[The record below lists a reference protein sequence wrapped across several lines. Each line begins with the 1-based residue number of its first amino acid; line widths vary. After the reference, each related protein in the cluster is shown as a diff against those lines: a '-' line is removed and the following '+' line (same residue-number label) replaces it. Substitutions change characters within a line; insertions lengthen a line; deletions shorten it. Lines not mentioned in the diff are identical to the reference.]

1 MTNALVQNIAKA
13 KGFDPQEQL
22 ILQIALGGILGG
34 NNGGGMGMGM
44 GVGSRP
50 TYNQQSNPWMG
61 MIMTLAGLLLA
72 QKAMQKTGVAQT
84 LNPQN
89 GTPTI
94 GQSAMALA
102 KMLISSPS
110 QQGQPNL
117 AQAPIQAIAPLQQ
130 AQASLTNPN
139 NQNLQNSNNTLATFK
154 PKTIQPTFPHHAPTT
169 P

>member
-34 NNGGGMGMGM
+34 NNGGALGMGA
-44 GVGSRP
+44 RP
-50 TYNQQSNPWMG
+50 SYNKQSNPWMG
-61 MIMTLAGLLLA
+61 MITTLAGLLLA
-72 QKAMQKTGVAQT
+72 QKAMQKTSVAQT

-94 GQSAMALA
+94 GQSAMSLA

-110 QQGQPNL
+110 QGQPNPSHT
-117 AQAPIQAIAPLQQ
+117 PIQKIAPLQQ
-130 AQASLTNPN
+130 AQASLTNPTA
-139 NQNLQNSNNTLATFK
+139 QTLQNSSNTLATFK
-154 PKTIQPTFPHHAPTT
+154 PKTIQPTIPHHNPTI

>member
-34 NNGGGMGMGM
+34 NNGGALGMGA
-44 GVGSRP
+44 RP
-50 TYNQQSNPWMG
+50 SYNKQSNPWMG
-61 MIMTLAGLLLA
+61 MITTLAGLLLA
-72 QKAMQKTGVAQT
+72 QK
-84 LNPQN
+84 

-94 GQSAMALA
+94 GQSAMSLA

-110 QQGQPNL
+110 QGQPNPT
-117 AQAPIQAIAPLQQ
+117 QTPIQKIAPLQQ
-130 AQASLTNPN
+130 AQASLTNPTA
-139 NQNLQNSNNTLATFK
+139 QTLQNSSNTLATFK
-154 PKTIQPTFPHHAPTT
+154 PKTIQPTIPHHNPTI